1 VLLLLY
7 NISIKKLLL
16 ELHYR
21 QYFQLICQQ
30 RTVVVFLELF
40 TFLMNWVTKMIQYLT
55 HKDK

>member
-1 VLLLLY
+1 MLLL
-7 NISIKKLLL
+7 K
-16 ELHYR
+16 LHYR

-30 RTVVVFLELF
+30 RTVVVFLEVF